1 MRKTRRL
8 SVLALLLTLGVLG
21 SAGSAAAAFPT
32 NTAGQTEQATSS
44 RGLDLAGTNHGGWD
58 NVSSIGRVN
67 GRPYIKSL
75 QVSND
80 NGVTFDPL
88 VVPDSA
94 NGTNGWAPLAA
105 SISGQVSDVYAFI
118 SPTNG
123 CGTSQTPETANC
135 YDPPNRV
142 SVYLARW
149 DGTGWDPNFTTI
161 RSTNPVITA
170 TSVIDIV
177 IGFKDA
183 YSSLRWTWV
192 DGVPS
197 YWSNT
202 VVDRV
207 GGDVHVRFTPKTVP
221 IMSDHTG
228 CSQIPVETCDIPKA
242 SEEDLEASLIL
253 SMDTSLS
260 ASLAGTLF
268 GTENAFIGSLYG
280 TPPNLTYGV
289 AAPHLNADGSERRGT
304 FYALMPDSVL
314 SLFGTSVASF
324 DPGIL
329 AVTRTGD
336 AGTFSPAWSTWT
348 ATDNGTSGKLLTIS
362 NISFSAPKFQ
372 VSRAGANS
380 SNTNTNP
387 NTNNNNNNNNAS
399 KGSNAPTIRV
409 GKTISF
415 AGIASGYA
423 LKTSGSKLSAKV
435 STPKVCKV
443 VGKTIKGLKAGTCR
457 GTLTIKPKKGKSS
470 KKRFSFAVTGGK
482 RLPISLHH

>member
-1 MRKTRRL
+1 MRKTCRL

-149 DGTGWDPNFTTI
+149 DGTGWDPNFTTTH
-161 RSTNPVITA
+161 STNPVITS

-177 IGFKDA
+177 IGFKAA

-192 DGVPS
+192 NGVPS
-197 YWSNT
+197 YW
-202 VVDRV
+202 
-207 GGDVHVRFTPKTVP
+207 
-221 IMSDHTG
+221 
-228 CSQIPVETCDIPKA
+228 
-242 SEEDLEASLIL
+242 
-253 SMDTSLS
+253 
-260 ASLAGTLF
+260 
-268 GTENAFIGSLYG
+268 
-280 TPPNLTYGV
+280 
-289 AAPHLNADGSERRGT
+289 
-304 FYALMPDSVL
+304 
-314 SLFGTSVASF
+314 
-324 DPGIL
+324 
-329 AVTRTGD
+329 
-336 AGTFSPAWSTWT
+336 
-348 ATDNGTSGKLLTIS
+348 
-362 NISFSAPKFQ
+362 
-372 VSRAGANS
+372 
-380 SNTNTNP
+380 
-387 NTNNNNNNNNAS
+387 
-399 KGSNAPTIRV
+399 
-409 GKTISF
+409 
-415 AGIASGYA
+415 
-423 LKTSGSKLSAKV
+423 
-435 STPKVCKV
+435 
-443 VGKTIKGLKAGTCR
+443 
-457 GTLTIKPKKGKSS
+457 
-470 KKRFSFAVTGGK
+470 
-482 RLPISLHH
+482 